1 MSRHVANQLP
11 WKSTLYR
18 KQRQIRA
25 TWNATWIG
33 NLSLKSKG

>member
-25 TWNATWIG
+25 TWIG